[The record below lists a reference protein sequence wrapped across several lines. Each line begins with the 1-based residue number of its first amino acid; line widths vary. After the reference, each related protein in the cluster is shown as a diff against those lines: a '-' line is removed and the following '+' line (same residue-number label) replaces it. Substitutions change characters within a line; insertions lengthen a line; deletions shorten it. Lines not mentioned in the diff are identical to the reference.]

1 MKPENY
7 RPAEGDKSCATCAH
21 FDPDLKDCVLWETP
35 VEPDMLSDGYE
46 KWVFED
52 LADEELTDEEKAD
65 VELGIGSR
73 SGPIDN
79 RTTGHLQARWPAGTI
94 GHKPGTFMEMP
105 DVLQEI
111 ERSGSVDL
119 TPFVIAAEAKH
130 VTEFKVAKTQN
141 NDQLLAKVR
150 VQAPHTAGISDE
162 ARRVA
167 NVGFFISKKS
177 LGVGMIENVIRNLDV
192 GDYVKGLA
200 YAGIRKFAR
209 KSFYNPYKIV
219 ARLIRA
225 QVRGPLPLLSEETKP
240 MEIAEL
246 YCSAAPGTEED
257 GLFWKDALPVG
268 TLALSPGYDGKP
280 IHKPLRVVEGRS
292 DDPAN
297 AIGLEDLVEAFEDA
311 AIQHVTVPLSHADK
325 PHENTGFVRKVRIG
339 ETKVRGKVVK
349 ALQCGIEFT
358 DSVIRN
364 KAHEGSIANVSVGVG
379 FDYMRKDDAK
389 RYPAV
394 LKHLALT
401 NKPWVP
407 GMQPFGLSEDD
418 STIIPMFSESVVD
431 QAPVKWDA
439 NRGLFGRREALVA
452 QVEAMGEQYELLD
465 YDGDQA
471 LVYDQEKGSASA
483 VPYLITEGVL
493 TLTVDAALPIEAD
506 IPGLVPSDSAGEAE
520 GEEEQVDAN
529 VEAHSGDDST
539 SDAPDS
545 TPGAQLKRAQD
556 ARDEQLRNS
565 NTPEGGDKQMSE
577 TPVKILGLSE
587 DEIKARLARAD
598 ELEKTERTRSVD
610 DRIEDLKALG
620 LSETPGFLKKVRQL
634 LLADNGG
641 TSLVLSEDGNQRGLT
656 VTQIVNELVDAL
668 PTKDGKVS
676 LSEQHVDTGAP
687 KPPVG
692 DTDLSD
698 DEKDKAAVEAAR
710 NFLAGTV

>member
-7 RPAEGDKSCATCAH
+7 RPAEGDRSCASCAY
-21 FDPDLKDCVLWETP
+21 FDPDMKDCVLWETP
-35 VEPDMLSDGYE
+35 VEPNMLSDGYE
-46 KWVFED
+46 EYVFE
-52 LADEELTDEEKAD
+52 EELTEEERAD
-65 VELGIGSR
+65 IELAIGSAG
-73 SGPIDN
+73 GPVQN
-79 RTTGHLQARWPAGTI
+79 RTSGHLQARWPKGTV
-94 GHKPGTFMEMP
+94 GHKPGTFMQMP

-111 ERSGSVDL
+111 DRTGSVDL

-130 VTEFKVAKTQN
+130 VTEFRLAKTQN
-141 NDQLLAKVR
+141 KDLLLAKVR
-150 VQAPHTAGISDE
+150 VQAPHTPGIADE
-162 ARRVA
+162 ARRIA
-167 NVGFFISKKS
+167 NVGFFVSKTS

-192 GDYVKGLA
+192 GDFVKGLA
-200 YAGIRKFAR
+200 YVGIRKFAR

-219 ARLIRA
+219 SRLIRSSI
-225 QVRGPLPLLSEETKP
+225 RGVVPLLSEETKP

-280 IHKPLRVVEGRS
+280 IHKPLRVVEGHS

-297 AIGLEDLVEAFEDA
+297 AIGLEDLMDAFDDN

-325 PHENTGFVRKVRIG
+325 PQENTGFVRKLRIG

-379 FDYMRKDDAK
+379 FDYLRKDDGK
-389 RYPAV
+389 QYPAV

-407 GMQPFGLSEDD
+407 GMAPFGLAEDD
-418 STIIPMFSESVVD
+418 NATIIPMFSESTVD
-431 QAPVKWDA
+431 QVPVKWDST
-439 NRGLFGRREALVA
+439 RGLFGRREALVA
-452 QVEAMGEQYELLD
+452 QVEAMGEKYELLD
-465 YDGDQA
+465 YDGDSA
-471 LVYDQEKGSASA
+471 LVLDQETGQASA
-483 VPYLITEGVL
+483 VPYLITEGAI
-493 TLTVDAALPIEAD
+493 TLTADAALPIEAD
-506 IPGLVPSDSAGEAE
+506 VPGLVPSDSPGEGE

-529 VEAHSGDDST
+529 VEAHSGDNPT
-539 SDAPDS
+539 SDAPDD

-565 NTPEGGDKQMSE
+565 NTPEGGDKQMSD
-577 TPVKILGLSE
+577 PVTIMGLSE
-587 DEIKARLARAD
+587 NEVKARLARFD
-598 ELEKTERTRSVD
+598 ELEKKDRTRSVD
-610 DRIEDLKALG
+610 DRIEALKSLG
-620 LSETPGFLKKVRQL
+620 LSELPGFLKKVRQL
-634 LLADNGG
+634 LLADNGR
-641 TSLVLSEDGNQRGLT
+641 TSLVLSEDGTERGLS
-656 VTQIVNELVDAL
+656 VTDVVNELVDAL

-692 DTDLSD
+692 ETELSD
-698 DEKDKAAVEAAR
+698 DEKDAAAVAAAR
-710 NFLAGTV
+710 DFLGGTV